1 MAQALSH
8 LKYYQSKLSNCSRSN
23 TSTGEIKDK
32 KKIMKKSNAKLF
44 TLLSKTTISSK
55 QVVKVKQSDTEKQ
68 ECNIAKCLERSC
80 LPHWSILILSHN
92 LKGKSTRSKWLH
104 TQGWFLW
111 PAFETTSINSA
122 KSDRSVRQHH
132 VDTNNRQY
140 CARFTFL
147 TLPLKCM
154 VYDEAVNVTDV
165 TVNSFSSDDLLMK
178 SYEAFFFTIFI
189 LISQNKTRKKTEEI
203 TRYHM
208 LHMTQSLK
216 TRTRLHMFRRMHIC
230 LLCSVKTTN
239 LNLRLSFLEL
249 SATFKML
256 I

>member
-1 MAQALSH
+1 
-8 LKYYQSKLSNCSRSN
+8 
-23 TSTGEIKDK
+23 
-32 KKIMKKSNAKLF
+32 MKKSNAKLF

-55 QVVKVKQSDTEKQ
+55 QVVKVKRSDTERQ

-189 LISQNKTRKKTEEI
+189 LISQNKTRKKKNWRNHTVPYSSHD
-203 TRYHM
+203 TVFKDQNKAAHVSAHAHLPFM
-208 LHMTQSLK
+208 LCK
-216 TRTRLHMFRRMHIC
+216 NN
-230 LLCSVKTTN
+230 K
-239 LNLRLSFLEL
+239 LEPA
-249 SATFKML
+249 SQFSGAVCY

>member
-1 MAQALSH
+1 
-8 LKYYQSKLSNCSRSN
+8 
-23 TSTGEIKDK
+23 
-32 KKIMKKSNAKLF
+32 MKKSNAKLF

-68 ECNIAKCLERSC
+68 ECNIAKCFGCC

-132 VDTNNRQY
+132 VDTNNRQF

-165 TVNSFSSDDLLMK
+165 TVIQQFFLWWSSDEVLW
-178 SYEAFFFTIFI
+178 SFFLHNIYPHFTK
-189 LISQNKTRKKTEEI
+189 QNKKKNRRNHTVPYASHD
-203 TRYHM
+203 TVFKDQNKAAHVSAHAHLPFM
-208 LHMTQSLK
+208 LCK
-216 TRTRLHMFRRMHIC
+216 NN
-230 LLCSVKTTN
+230 K
-239 LNLRLSFLEL
+239 LEPA
-249 SATFKML
+249 SQFSGAVCY